1 MKLPMK
7 VMTDYIISIGADKIP
22 HTNKTYLAHAIGVY
36 RDMKS
41 WEEHDEMCRAA
52 MFHSIYG
59 TEGFQTFCLPLE
71 RRDEIRR
78 LIGDRAERIAYAN
91 CAMDR
96 ASFYS
101 QVDTQQ
107 DIYQL
112 KDRITGRIIEL
123 SHMDFEDL
131 IRLHLCDYLEQVER
145 VEGWGYH
152 RETLKTMGERLGGAA
167 LAAYKATFSREPR
180 LV

>member
-1 MKLPMK
+1 
-7 VMTDYIISIGADKIP
+7 
-22 HTNKTYLAHAIGVY
+22 
-36 RDMKS
+36 
-41 WEEHDEMCRAA
+41 